1 MENASKALLI
11 AGAILLCILIIAI
24 GMFIYNSAQSTI
36 TDTMSTLSTQEVD
49 AFNNQFTSYEGK
61 QTGSNIKALMG
72 RLIGNANTYRDEP
85 AKVPQVFINRLSNTN
100 NNTIDAQFLTA
111 NAGNPQN
118 YITLLGTI
126 RNRVETK
133 HEYYVELNFQDN
145 GLIDYIVISYDTT
158 NNLKNIE
165 PASKHMRK
173 K

>member
-24 GMFIYNSAQSTI
+24 GMFIYNSASSTI
-36 TDTMSTLSTQEVD
+36 TDSMSTLSTQEVD

-61 QTGSNIKALMG
+61 QTGSNVKALMG

-85 AKVPQVFINRLSNTN
+85 AKVPQVFINQLSNTVKN
-100 NNTIDAQFLTA
+100 NVDARFNLT
-111 NAGNPQN
+111 NAGDPQL
-118 YITLLGTI
+118 YITKLGTI

-133 HEYYVELNFQDN
+133 HEYYVEMNYQDN
-145 GLIDYIVISYDTT
+145 GLIDYIVISYNAT

-165 PASKHMRK
+165 DATKHTR
-173 K
+173 